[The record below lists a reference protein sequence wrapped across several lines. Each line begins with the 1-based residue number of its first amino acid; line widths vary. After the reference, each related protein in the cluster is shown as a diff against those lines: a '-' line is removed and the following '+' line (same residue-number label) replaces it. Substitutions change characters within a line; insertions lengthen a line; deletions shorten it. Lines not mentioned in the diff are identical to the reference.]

1 MAEIVDSLR
10 LVKQK
15 KRLRRILNL
24 QRDITYLDKQLQGP
38 SGMRITDMPK
48 SQKPTN
54 KEQQIIQRIMEKE
67 KQLTA
72 LKKDFSTEDVILRK
86 VIKKFDD
93 LAETSATEDTILQL
107 QDILIYHYLQDWS
120 MKEIYKIFA
129 GSGKFKED
137 SDEDSN
143 MRNLYK
149 KHAKAIDMFEK
160 CQLGEC
166 VGV

>member
-15 KRLRRILNL
+15 KRLRRIMAL
-24 QRDITYLDKQLQGP
+24 QRDITFLDKQLQGP
-38 SGMRITDMPK
+38 SGMKITDMPK
-48 SQKPTN
+48 SQKPTSR
-54 KEQQIIQRIMEKE
+54 EQQIIQRKIEKE
-67 KQLTA
+67 KQLVS
-72 LKKDFSTEDVILRK
+72 LKKDFGAEDVVLRK
-86 VIKKFDD
+86 IIHKFDE
-93 LAETSATEDTILQL
+93 LSEPSATEDTILML

-120 MKEIYKIFA
+120 MKEIYKVFE

-149 KHAKAIDMFEK
+149 KHAKAIDMFER

>member
-1 MAEIVDSLR
+1 MEIIKSNR

-15 KRLRRILNL
+15 HRLRRILNL
-24 QRDITYLDKQLQGP
+24 QNDIASLDKQLNGP

-48 SQKPTN
+48 SQQPKI
-54 KEQQIIQRIMEKE
+54 KMEQIVQRKLEKE
-67 KQLTA
+67 KELIT
-72 LKKDFSTEDVILRK
+72 LKKVFSSEDVILRT
-86 VIKKFDD
+86 VIKKFDE
-93 LAETSATEDTILQL
+93 LPASTTTEDSNLIY
-107 QDILIYHYLQDWS
+107 QDLLIYHYLQDWS
-120 MKEIYKIFA
+120 MKEIYEIFEI
-129 GSGKFKED
+129 SGKFKED